1 MEMKQGSDWRENPQL
16 FASLFVNEVPTIQ
29 IPQGH
34 YDPEQQVYVDADTK
48 QPMWLGSGEQTT
60 CTRAAGLKS
69 EMNTYCAATD
79 KDGNCTNTVEKLDF
93 STDYIYVK
101 DAL

>member
-1 MEMKQGSDWRENPQL
+1 MHKQQSSDWRENPQL
-16 FASLFVNEVPTIQ
+16 FASLFVNELPTVQVPR
-29 IPQGH
+29 GH
-34 YDPEQQVYVDADTK
+34 YDPARQVYIDDETNE
-48 QPMWLGSGEQTT
+48 PMWHAGEQTT

-79 KDGNCTNTVEKLDF
+79 KDGNCTNYVEKLDF
-93 STDYIYVK
+93 YTDYIYVK